1 MSVIRP
7 ENHPNPNDPDEPLY
21 YEPQRAVRSEAN
33 PEDRFPPTATYRS
46 RFDEMREEAFA
57 KTMRDS
63 LESEFVHEGRQPRLL
78 LAVAGGMA
86 AGIGVSVIAALVFS
100 TWFQSYKKATP
111 RSSSLSL
118 LHRLNRLKQLKRR
131 PNNPKRCFKNSCSGS
146 KTNSSFVFT
155 AGLDC
160 AIAKGWLILQESGT
174 YVRLRQA
181 RRCSP
186 NCPRCSAP

>member
-7 ENHPNPNDPDEPLY
+7 ENHPNPGDPDDPLY
-21 YEPQRAVRSEAN
+21 YAPRRSVRSEAN

-86 AGIGVSVIAALVFS
+86 AGIGVSVIAALVFFGLIPKLQKS
-100 TWFQSYKKATP
+100 DPSELVVIAPASARPAQTTQTAPEESQA
-111 RSSSLSL
+111 L
-118 LHRLNRLKQLKRR
+118 LQKFLQWKQK
-131 PNNPKRCFKNSCSGS
+131 
-146 KTNSSFVFT
+146 
-155 AGLDC
+155 
-160 AIAKGWLILQESGT
+160 Q
-174 YVRLRQA
+174 
-181 RRCSP
+181 
-186 NCPRCSAP
+186 

>member
-7 ENHPNPNDPDEPLY
+7 ENHPNPDDPDDPLY
-21 YEPQRAVRSEAN
+21 YAPRRSVRSEAN

-86 AGIGVSVIAALVFS
+86 AGIGVSVIAALVFFGLVPKLQKS
-100 TWFQSYKKATP
+100 DPSELVVIAPASAKPAQTTQTTPEQSQA
-111 RSSSLSL
+111 L
-118 LHRLNRLKQLKRR
+118 LQKFLQWKQ
-131 PNNPKRCFKNSCSGS
+131 N
-146 KTNSSFVFT
+146 
-155 AGLDC
+155 
-160 AIAKGWLILQESGT
+160 Q
-174 YVRLRQA
+174 
-181 RRCSP
+181 
-186 NCPRCSAP
+186 

>member
-7 ENHPNPNDPDEPLY
+7 ENHPNPDDPDDPLY
-21 YEPQRAVRSEAN
+21 YAPRRSVRSEAN

-86 AGIGVSVIAALVFS
+86 AGIGVSVIAALAFFGLVPKLQKSDPSEFVVIAPAS
-100 TWFQSYKKATP
+100 AKPAQTTQTTPEQSQA
-111 RSSSLSL
+111 L
-118 LHRLNRLKQLKRR
+118 LQKFIQWEQKQ
-131 PNNPKRCFKNSCSGS
+131 
-146 KTNSSFVFT
+146 
-155 AGLDC
+155 
-160 AIAKGWLILQESGT
+160 
-174 YVRLRQA
+174 
-181 RRCSP
+181 
-186 NCPRCSAP
+186 

>member
-7 ENHPNPNDPDEPLY
+7 ENHPNPDDPDDPLY
-21 YEPQRAVRSEAN
+21 YAPRRSVRSEAN

-86 AGIGVSVIAALVFS
+86 AGIGVSVIAALVFFGLVPKLQKS
-100 TWFQSYKKATP
+100 DPSELVVIAPASAKPAQTTQTTPEQSQA
-111 RSSSLSL
+111 L
-118 LHRLNRLKQLKRR
+118 LQKFIQWEQKQ
-131 PNNPKRCFKNSCSGS
+131 
-146 KTNSSFVFT
+146 
-155 AGLDC
+155 
-160 AIAKGWLILQESGT
+160 
-174 YVRLRQA
+174 
-181 RRCSP
+181 
-186 NCPRCSAP
+186 

>member
-7 ENHPNPNDPDEPLY
+7 ENHPNPDDPDDPLY
-21 YEPQRAVRSEAN
+21 YAPRRSVRSEAN

-86 AGIGVSVIAALVFS
+86 AGIGVSVIAALLFFGLIPKLQKSDPSELVVIAPAS
-100 TWFQSYKKATP
+100 ARPDQTTQTAPEESQA
-111 RSSSLSL
+111 L
-118 LHRLNRLKQLKRR
+118 LQKFLQWKQK
-131 PNNPKRCFKNSCSGS
+131 
-146 KTNSSFVFT
+146 
-155 AGLDC
+155 
-160 AIAKGWLILQESGT
+160 Q
-174 YVRLRQA
+174 
-181 RRCSP
+181 
-186 NCPRCSAP
+186 

>member
-7 ENHPNPNDPDEPLY
+7 ENHPNPDDPDDPLY
-21 YEPQRAVRSEAN
+21 YAPQRSVRSEAN

-86 AGIGVSVIAALVFS
+86 AGIGVSVIAALVFFGLVPKLQKS
-100 TWFQSYKKATP
+100 DPSELVVIAPASAKPAQTTQTTPEQSQA
-111 RSSSLSL
+111 L
-118 LHRLNRLKQLKRR
+118 LQKFMRWKQK
-131 PNNPKRCFKNSCSGS
+131 
-146 KTNSSFVFT
+146 
-155 AGLDC
+155 
-160 AIAKGWLILQESGT
+160 Q
-174 YVRLRQA
+174 
-181 RRCSP
+181 
-186 NCPRCSAP
+186 

>member
-7 ENHPNPNDPDEPLY
+7 ENHPNPDDPDDPLY
-21 YEPQRAVRSEAN
+21 YAPRRSVRSEAN

-86 AGIGVSVIAALVFS
+86 AGIGVSVIAALVFFGLVPKLQKS
-100 TWFQSYKKATP
+100 DPSEFVVIAPASAKPAQTTQTTPEQSQA
-111 RSSSLSL
+111 L
-118 LHRLNRLKQLKRR
+118 LQKFLQWKQK
-131 PNNPKRCFKNSCSGS
+131 
-146 KTNSSFVFT
+146 
-155 AGLDC
+155 
-160 AIAKGWLILQESGT
+160 Q
-174 YVRLRQA
+174 
-181 RRCSP
+181 
-186 NCPRCSAP
+186 